1 MNKNKKVRFLERS
14 TPPHI
19 FTLILLA
26 SISALTMNIFLPS
39 LPTIAADLNSSTSIL
54 GLSVGIYLASSAL
67 LQLIIG
73 PFSDQFGRRPLIL
86 CSLIIFCLSTLAT
99 VFVTTATQFLILR
112 VLQAISAS
120 CMVLARA
127 IVRDTTDSIEKAGS
141 KIAYVTMGM
150 ALVPMVGP
158 AIGGLLDYQYGWTAS
173 FWVLCLLGAGI
184 LVISFFDVGE
194 TLSDTSQGFLEQ
206 IKTYPSLLRSKRF
219 WAYCLSS
226 AFVSGAFFSYLGGAP
241 FVGNEVFG
249 LEPRE
254 LGIWF
259 GAPAIGYVL
268 GNFLSGR
275 FSTKVGLDKMIF
287 FGVTIALIGVSI
299 SFIISYLGL
308 GSILS
313 FFGLM
318 TLVGLGNG
326 MSIPNATAAMMSVNP
341 KLAGTAAGLG
351 SAIMIGGGAG
361 LSAIANFILQ
371 PGSSELPLIFLMWLS
386 VFCGLCAVN
395 YVIYRNKKLDI
406 ENIATKQTLN
416 NQDVKK
422 I

>member
-1 MNKNKKVRFLERS
+1 MNMSRYKKIRFLDRTS
-14 TPPHI
+14 PPHI

-39 LPTIAADLNSSTSIL
+39 LPNIAASLGSSTSIL

-86 CSLIIFCLSTLAT
+86 WSLIIFCLSTLAT
-99 VFVTTATQFLILR
+99 VFVTNTAQFLILR
-112 VLQAISAS
+112 IFQAISAS

-127 IVRDTTDSIEKAGS
+127 IVRDTTESVEQAGS
-141 KIAYVTMGM
+141 QIAYVTMGM
-150 ALVPMVGP
+150 AFVPMIGP

-173 FWVLCLLGAGI
+173 FWILCLLGSMI
-184 LVISFFDVGE
+184 FLISYFDVGE
-194 TLSDTSQGFLEQ
+194 TLPENSQGFLEQ
-206 IKTYPSLLRSKRF
+206 IRTYPSLLRSKRF

-249 LEPRE
+249 LSPKD

-259 GAPAIGYVL
+259 GAPAVGYIL

-275 FSTKVGLDKMIF
+275 FSTKIGLDKMIF
-287 FGVTIALIGVSI
+287 FGVIIALTGVSI
-299 SFIISYLGL
+299 SFMISYLGF

-318 TLVGLGNG
+318 SLVGLGNG

-361 LSAIANFILQ
+361 LSAIANFILK
-371 PGSSELPLIFLMWLS
+371 PGSSELPLIILMWLS
-386 VFCGLCAVN
+386 VFSGLCTVN
-395 YVIYRNKKLDI
+395 YVIYRNKKI
-406 ENIATKQTLN
+406 NAENVFENKHT
-416 NQDVKK
+416 
-422 I
+422 

>member
-1 MNKNKKVRFLERS
+1 MQKYKDVRFLNRS

-19 FTLILLA
+19 LTLILLA

-39 LPTIAADLNSSTSIL
+39 LPNIASELNSSTSIL
-54 GLSVGIYLASSAL
+54 GLSVGIYLASSAV

-86 CSLIIFCLSTLAT
+86 WSLIIFCISTLAT
-99 VFVTTATQFLILR
+99 VFVTNTAQFLILR
-112 VLQAISAS
+112 IFQAISAS

-127 IVRDTTDSIEKAGS
+127 IVRDTTESIEKAGS

-158 AIGGLLDYQYGWTAS
+158 AIGGLLDYQYGWEAS
-173 FWVLCLLGAGI
+173 FWLLFI
-184 LVISFFDVGE
+184 LGLVILIISFFDVGE
-194 TLSDTSQGFLEQ
+194 TLSDHNQSFLEQ
-206 IKTYPSLLRSKRF
+206 ISTYPSLLRSKRF
-219 WAYCLSS
+219 WGYCLSS

-249 LEPRE
+249 LEPKD
-254 LGIWF
+254 LGFWF

-275 FSTKVGLDKMIF
+275 FSTKIGLDKMIF
-287 FGVTIALIGVSI
+287 LGVTTALFGVSI
-299 SFIISYLGL
+299 SLTISLFDH
-308 GSILS
+308 GSVLS

-326 MSIPNATAAMMSVNP
+326 MSIPNATAAMMSINP

-351 SAIMIGGGAG
+351 SAIMIGGGAA
-361 LSAIANFILQ
+361 LSAIANFILI
-371 PGSSELPLIFLMWLS
+371 PGSSEIPLIMLMWTS
-386 VFCGLCAVN
+386 VFCGLCSVA
-395 YVIYRNKKLDI
+395 YVSYRKK
-406 ENIATKQTLN
+406 TLE
-416 NQDVKK
+416 V
-422 I
+422 

>member
-1 MNKNKKVRFLERS
+1 
-14 TPPHI
+14 
-19 FTLILLA
+19 
-26 SISALTMNIFLPS
+26 MNIFLPS
-39 LPTIAADLNSSTSIL
+39 LPNIASELNSSTSIL
-54 GLSVGIYLASSAL
+54 GLSVGIYLASSAV

-86 CSLIIFCLSTLAT
+86 WSLIIFCISTLAT
-99 VFVTTATQFLILR
+99 VFVTNTAQFLILR
-112 VLQAISAS
+112 IFQAISAS

-127 IVRDTTDSIEKAGS
+127 IVRDTTESIEKAGS

-158 AIGGLLDYQYGWTAS
+158 AIGGLLDYQYGWEAS
-173 FWVLCLLGAGI
+173 FWLLFI
-184 LVISFFDVGE
+184 LGLVILIISFFDVGE
-194 TLSDTSQGFLEQ
+194 TLSDHNQSFLEQ
-206 IKTYPSLLRSKRF
+206 ISTYPSLLRSKRF
-219 WAYCLSS
+219 WGYCLSS

-249 LEPRE
+249 LEPKD
-254 LGIWF
+254 LGFWF

-275 FSTKVGLDKMIF
+275 FSTKIGLDKMIF
-287 FGVTIALIGVSI
+287 LGVTTALFGVSI
-299 SFIISYLGL
+299 SMTISLL
-308 GSILS
+308 DHGSVLS

-326 MSIPNATAAMMSVNP
+326 MSIPNATAAMMSINP

-361 LSAIANFILQ
+361 LSAIANFILI
-371 PGSSELPLIFLMWLS
+371 PGSSEIPLIMLMWTS
-386 VFCGLCAVN
+386 VFCGLCSVA
-395 YVIYRNKKLDI
+395 YVSYRKK
-406 ENIATKQTLN
+406 TLE
-416 NQDVKK
+416 V
-422 I
+422 

>member
-1 MNKNKKVRFLERS
+1 MQKYKDVRFLNRS

-19 FTLILLA
+19 LTLILLA

-39 LPTIAADLNSSTSIL
+39 LPNIASELNSSTSIL
-54 GLSVGIYLASSAL
+54 GLSVGIYLASSAV

-86 CSLIIFCLSTLAT
+86 WSLIIFCISTLAT
-99 VFVTTATQFLILR
+99 VFVTNTAQFLILR
-112 VLQAISAS
+112 VFQAISAS

-127 IVRDTTDSIEKAGS
+127 IVRDTTESIEKAGS

-158 AIGGLLDYQYGWTAS
+158 AIGGLLDYQYGWEAS
-173 FWVLCLLGAGI
+173 FWLLFLLG
-184 LVISFFDVGE
+184 LVILIIAFFDVGE
-194 TLSDTSQGFLEQ
+194 TLSDHNQSFLQQ
-206 IKTYPSLLRSKRF
+206 ISTYPSLLRSKRF
-219 WAYCLSS
+219 WGYCLSS

-249 LEPRE
+249 LEPKD
-254 LGIWF
+254 LGFWF

-275 FSTKVGLDKMIF
+275 FSTKIGLDKMIF
-287 FGVTIALIGVSI
+287 LGVTTALFGVSVSLTISL
-299 SFIISYLGL
+299 LDR
-308 GSILS
+308 GSVLS

-326 MSIPNATAAMMSVNP
+326 MSIPNATAAMMSINP

-361 LSAIANFILQ
+361 LSAIANFILI
-371 PGSSELPLIFLMWLS
+371 PGSSEIPLILLMWTS
-386 VFCGLCAVN
+386 VFCGLCSVA
-395 YVIYRNKKLDI
+395 YVSYRKK
-406 ENIATKQTLN
+406 TLEL
-416 NQDVKK
+416 
-422 I
+422 

>member
-1 MNKNKKVRFLERS
+1 MQKYKDVRFLNRS

-19 FTLILLA
+19 LTLILLA

-39 LPTIAADLNSSTSIL
+39 LPNIASELNSSTSIL
-54 GLSVGIYLASSAL
+54 GLSVGIYLASSAV

-86 CSLIIFCLSTLAT
+86 WSLIIFCISTLAM
-99 VFVTTATQFLILR
+99 VFVTNTAQFLILR
-112 VLQAISAS
+112 IFQAISAS

-127 IVRDTTDSIEKAGS
+127 IVRDTTESIEKAGS

-158 AIGGLLDYQYGWTAS
+158 AIGGLLDYQYGWEAS
-173 FWVLCLLGAGI
+173 FWLLFI
-184 LVISFFDVGE
+184 LGLVILIISFFDVGE
-194 TLSDTSQGFLEQ
+194 TLSDHNQSFLQQ
-206 IKTYPSLLRSKRF
+206 ISTYPSLLRSKRF
-219 WAYCLSS
+219 WGYCLSS

-249 LEPRE
+249 LEPKD
-254 LGIWF
+254 LGFWF

-275 FSTKVGLDKMIF
+275 FSTKIGLDKMIF
-287 FGVTIALIGVSI
+287 LGVTTALFGVSI
-299 SFIISYLGL
+299 SMTISLL
-308 GSILS
+308 DHGSVLS

-326 MSIPNATAAMMSVNP
+326 MSIPNATAAMMSINP

-361 LSAIANFILQ
+361 LSAIANFILIH
-371 PGSSELPLIFLMWLS
+371 GSSEIPLIMLMWTS
-386 VFCGLCAVN
+386 VFCGLCSVA
-395 YVIYRNKKLDI
+395 YVSYRKK
-406 ENIATKQTLN
+406 TLE
-416 NQDVKK
+416 V
-422 I
+422 

>member
-1 MNKNKKVRFLERS
+1 MKKHKDVRFLNRS

-39 LPTIAADLNSSTSIL
+39 LPNIASDLNSSTSIL
-54 GLSVGIYLASSAL
+54 GLSVGIYLASSAV

-86 CSLIIFCLSTLAT
+86 WSLIIFCLSTLAT
-99 VFVTTATQFLILR
+99 VFVTSTAQFLLLR
-112 VLQAISAS
+112 VFQAISAS

-127 IVRDTTDSIEKAGS
+127 IVRDTTESIEKAGS

-158 AIGGLLDYQYGWTAS
+158 AIGGLLDYQYGWEAS
-173 FWVLCLLGAGI
+173 FWVLCLLG
-184 LVISFFDVGE
+184 LVILMIAFFDVGE
-194 TLSDTSQGFLEQ
+194 TLSDHNQSFLEQ
-206 IKTYPSLLRSKRF
+206 ISTYPSLLRSKRF
-219 WAYCLSS
+219 WGYCLSS

-241 FVGNEVFG
+241 FIGNEVFG
-249 LEPRE
+249 LEPKD
-254 LGIWF
+254 LGFWF
-259 GAPAIGYVL
+259 GAPAIGYIL

-275 FSTKVGLDKMIF
+275 FSTKIGLDKMIF
-287 FGVTIALIGVSI
+287 LGITTALLGVSVSLTI
-299 SFIISYLGL
+299 SFLGQ
-308 GSILS
+308 GSMLS
-313 FFGLM
+313 FFGFM

-326 MSIPNATAAMMSVNP
+326 MSIPNATAAMMSINP

-361 LSAIANFILQ
+361 LSAIANFILI
-371 PGSSELPLIFLMWLS
+371 PGSSEIPLIMLMWVS
-386 VFCGLCAVN
+386 VFCGLCSVG
-395 YVIYRNKKLDI
+395 YISYRKKLL
-406 ENIATKQTLN
+406 EA
-416 NQDVKK
+416 
-422 I
+422 

>member
-1 MNKNKKVRFLERS
+1 MQKYKDVRFLNRS

-19 FTLILLA
+19 LTLILLA

-39 LPTIAADLNSSTSIL
+39 LPNIASELNSSTSIL
-54 GLSVGIYLASSAL
+54 GLSVGIYLASSAV

-86 CSLIIFCLSTLAT
+86 WSLIIFCISTLAT
-99 VFVTTATQFLILR
+99 VFVTNTAQFLILR
-112 VLQAISAS
+112 IFQAISAS

-127 IVRDTTDSIEKAGS
+127 IVRDTTESIEKAGS

-158 AIGGLLDYQYGWTAS
+158 AIGGLLDYQYGWESS
-173 FWVLCLLGAGI
+173 FWLLFILG
-184 LVISFFDVGE
+184 LVILIIAFFDVGE
-194 TLSDTSQGFLEQ
+194 TLSDHNQSFLQQ
-206 IKTYPSLLRSKRF
+206 ISTYPSLLRSKRF
-219 WAYCLSS
+219 WGYCLSS

-249 LEPRE
+249 LEPKD
-254 LGIWF
+254 LGFWF

-275 FSTKVGLDKMIF
+275 FSTKIGLDKMIF
-287 FGVTIALIGVSI
+287 LGVITALFGVSI
-299 SFIISYLGL
+299 SLKISLSDH
-308 GSILS
+308 GSVLS

-326 MSIPNATAAMMSVNP
+326 MSIPNATAAMMSINP

-361 LSAIANFILQ
+361 LSAIANFILI
-371 PGSSELPLIFLMWLS
+371 PGSSEIPLIMLMWTS
-386 VFCGLCAVN
+386 VFCGLCSVA
-395 YVIYRNKKLDI
+395 YVSYRKK
-406 ENIATKQTLN
+406 TLE
-416 NQDVKK
+416 V
-422 I
+422 

>member
-1 MNKNKKVRFLERS
+1 MQKYKDVRFLNRS

-19 FTLILLA
+19 LTLILLA

-39 LPTIAADLNSSTSIL
+39 LPNIASELNSSTSIL
-54 GLSVGIYLASSAL
+54 GLSVGIYLASSAV

-86 CSLIIFCLSTLAT
+86 WSLIIFCISTLAT
-99 VFVTTATQFLILR
+99 VFVTNTAQFLILR
-112 VLQAISAS
+112 IFQAISAS

-127 IVRDTTDSIEKAGS
+127 IVRDTTESIEKAGS

-158 AIGGLLDYQYGWTAS
+158 AIGGLLDYQYGWEAS
-173 FWVLCLLGAGI
+173 FWLLFI
-184 LVISFFDVGE
+184 LGLVILIISFFDVGE
-194 TLSDTSQGFLEQ
+194 TLSDHNQSFLQQ
-206 IKTYPSLLRSKRF
+206 ISTYPSLLRSKRF
-219 WAYCLSS
+219 WGYCLSS

-249 LEPRE
+249 LEPKD
-254 LGIWF
+254 LGFWF

-275 FSTKVGLDKMIF
+275 FSTKIGLDKMIF
-287 FGVTIALIGVSI
+287 LGVTIALFGVSI
-299 SFIISYLGL
+299 SLTISLL
-308 GSILS
+308 DHGSVLS

-326 MSIPNATAAMMSVNP
+326 MSIPNATAAMMSINP

-361 LSAIANFILQ
+361 LSAIANFILI
-371 PGSSELPLIFLMWLS
+371 PGSSEIPLIMLMWTS
-386 VFCGLCAVN
+386 VFCGLCSVA
-395 YVIYRNKKLDI
+395 YVSYRKK
-406 ENIATKQTLN
+406 TLE
-416 NQDVKK
+416 V
-422 I
+422 

>member
-1 MNKNKKVRFLERS
+1 MQKYKDVRFLNRS

-19 FTLILLA
+19 LTLILLA

-39 LPTIAADLNSSTSIL
+39 LPNIASELNSSTSIL
-54 GLSVGIYLASSAL
+54 GLSVGIYLASSAV

-86 CSLIIFCLSTLAT
+86 WSLIIFCISTLAT
-99 VFVTTATQFLILR
+99 VFVTNTAQFLILR
-112 VLQAISAS
+112 IFQAISAS

-127 IVRDTTDSIEKAGS
+127 IVRDTTESIEKAGS

-158 AIGGLLDYQYGWTAS
+158 AIGGLLDYQYGWEAS
-173 FWVLCLLGAGI
+173 FWLLFI
-184 LVISFFDVGE
+184 LGLVILIISFFDVGE
-194 TLSDTSQGFLEQ
+194 TLSDHNQSFLQQ
-206 IKTYPSLLRSKRF
+206 ISTYPSLLRSKRF
-219 WAYCLSS
+219 WGYCLSS

-249 LEPRE
+249 LEPKD
-254 LGIWF
+254 LGFWF

-275 FSTKVGLDKMIF
+275 FSTKIGLDKMIF
-287 FGVTIALIGVSI
+287 LGVTIALFGVSI
-299 SFIISYLGL
+299 SLTISLSDH
-308 GSILS
+308 GSVLS

-326 MSIPNATAAMMSVNP
+326 MSIPNATAAMMSINP

-361 LSAIANFILQ
+361 LSAIANFILI
-371 PGSSELPLIFLMWLS
+371 PGSSEIPLIMLMWTS
-386 VFCGLCAVN
+386 VFCGLCSVA
-395 YVIYRNKKLDI
+395 YVSYRKK
-406 ENIATKQTLN
+406 TLE
-416 NQDVKK
+416 V
-422 I
+422 

>member
-1 MNKNKKVRFLERS
+1 MQKYKDVRFLNRS

-19 FTLILLA
+19 LTLILLA

-39 LPTIAADLNSSTSIL
+39 LPNIASELNSSTSIL
-54 GLSVGIYLASSAL
+54 GLSVGIYLASSAV

-86 CSLIIFCLSTLAT
+86 WSLIIFCISTLAT
-99 VFVTTATQFLILR
+99 VFVTNTAQFLILR
-112 VLQAISAS
+112 IFQAISAS

-127 IVRDTTDSIEKAGS
+127 IVRDTTESIEKAGS

-158 AIGGLLDYQYGWTAS
+158 AIGGLLDYQYGWEAS
-173 FWVLCLLGAGI
+173 FWLLFI
-184 LVISFFDVGE
+184 LGLVILIISFFDVGE
-194 TLSDTSQGFLEQ
+194 TLSDHNQSFLEQ
-206 IKTYPSLLRSKRF
+206 ISTYPSLLRSKRF
-219 WAYCLSS
+219 WGYCLSS

-249 LEPRE
+249 LEPKD
-254 LGIWF
+254 LGFWF

-275 FSTKVGLDKMIF
+275 FSTKIGLDKMIF
-287 FGVTIALIGVSI
+287 LGVTTALFGVSI
-299 SFIISYLGL
+299 SLTISLL
-308 GSILS
+308 DHGSVLS

-326 MSIPNATAAMMSVNP
+326 MSIPNATAAMMSINP

-361 LSAIANFILQ
+361 LSAIANFILIH
-371 PGSSELPLIFLMWLS
+371 GSSEIPLIMLMWTS
-386 VFCGLCAVN
+386 VFCGLCSVA
-395 YVIYRNKKLDI
+395 YVSYRKK
-406 ENIATKQTLN
+406 TLE
-416 NQDVKK
+416 V
-422 I
+422 

>member
-1 MNKNKKVRFLERS
+1 MQKYKDVRFLNRS

-19 FTLILLA
+19 LTLILLA

-39 LPTIAADLNSSTSIL
+39 LPNIASELNSSTSIL
-54 GLSVGIYLASSAL
+54 GLSVGIYLASSAV

-86 CSLIIFCLSTLAT
+86 WSLIIFCISTLAT
-99 VFVTTATQFLILR
+99 VFVTNTAQFLILR
-112 VLQAISAS
+112 IFQAISAC

-127 IVRDTTDSIEKAGS
+127 IVRDTTESIEKAGS

-158 AIGGLLDYQYGWTAS
+158 AIGGLLDYQYGWEAS
-173 FWVLCLLGAGI
+173 FWLLFI
-184 LVISFFDVGE
+184 LGLVILIISFFDVGE
-194 TLSDTSQGFLEQ
+194 TLSDHNQSFLEQ
-206 IKTYPSLLRSKRF
+206 ISTYPSLLRSKRF
-219 WAYCLSS
+219 WGYCLSS

-249 LEPRE
+249 LEPKD
-254 LGIWF
+254 LGFWF

-275 FSTKVGLDKMIF
+275 FSTKIGLDKMIF
-287 FGVTIALIGVSI
+287 LGVTTALFGVSI
-299 SFIISYLGL
+299 SMTISLL
-308 GSILS
+308 DHGSVLS

-326 MSIPNATAAMMSVNP
+326 MSIPNATAAMMSINP

-361 LSAIANFILQ
+361 LSAIANFILIH
-371 PGSSELPLIFLMWLS
+371 GSSEIPLIMLMWTS
-386 VFCGLCAVN
+386 VFCGLCSVA
-395 YVIYRNKKLDI
+395 YVSYRKK
-406 ENIATKQTLN
+406 TLE
-416 NQDVKK
+416 V
-422 I
+422 

>member
-1 MNKNKKVRFLERS
+1 MQKYKDVRFLNRS

-19 FTLILLA
+19 LTLILLA

-39 LPTIAADLNSSTSIL
+39 LPNIASELNSSTSIL
-54 GLSVGIYLASSAL
+54 GLSVGIYLASSAV

-86 CSLIIFCLSTLAT
+86 WSLIIFCISTLAT
-99 VFVTTATQFLILR
+99 VFITNTAQFLILR
-112 VLQAISAS
+112 IFQAISAS

-127 IVRDTTDSIEKAGS
+127 IVRDTTESIEKAGS

-158 AIGGLLDYQYGWTAS
+158 AIGGLLDYQYGWEAS
-173 FWVLCLLGAGI
+173 FWLLFI
-184 LVISFFDVGE
+184 LGLVILIISFFDVGE
-194 TLSDTSQGFLEQ
+194 TLSDHNQSFLEQ
-206 IKTYPSLLRSKRF
+206 ISTYPSLLRSKRF
-219 WAYCLSS
+219 WGYCLSS

-249 LEPRE
+249 LEPKD
-254 LGIWF
+254 LGFWF

-275 FSTKVGLDKMIF
+275 FSTKIGLDKMIF
-287 FGVTIALIGVSI
+287 LGVTTALFGVSI
-299 SFIISYLGL
+299 SMTISLL
-308 GSILS
+308 DHGSVLS

-326 MSIPNATAAMMSVNP
+326 MSIPNATAAMMSINP

-361 LSAIANFILQ
+361 LSAIANFILIH
-371 PGSSELPLIFLMWLS
+371 GSSEIPLIMLMWTS
-386 VFCGLCAVN
+386 VFCGLCSVA
-395 YVIYRNKKLDI
+395 YVSYRKK
-406 ENIATKQTLN
+406 TLE
-416 NQDVKK
+416 V
-422 I
+422 

>member
-1 MNKNKKVRFLERS
+1 MQKYKDVRFLNRS

-19 FTLILLA
+19 LTLILLA

-39 LPTIAADLNSSTSIL
+39 LPNIASELNSSTSIL
-54 GLSVGIYLASSAL
+54 GLSVGIYLASSAV

-86 CSLIIFCLSTLAT
+86 WSLIIFCISTLAT
-99 VFVTTATQFLILR
+99 VFVTNTAQFLILR
-112 VLQAISAS
+112 IFQAISAS

-127 IVRDTTDSIEKAGS
+127 IVRDTTESIEKAGS

-158 AIGGLLDYQYGWTAS
+158 AIGGLLDYQYGWEAS
-173 FWVLCLLGAGI
+173 FWLLFI
-184 LVISFFDVGE
+184 LGLVILIISFFDVGE
-194 TLSDTSQGFLEQ
+194 TLSDHNQSFLQQ
-206 IKTYPSLLRSKRF
+206 ISTYPSLLRSKRF
-219 WAYCLSS
+219 WGYCLSS

-249 LEPRE
+249 LEPKD
-254 LGIWF
+254 LGFWF

-268 GNFLSGR
+268 GNFLSGS
-275 FSTKVGLDKMIF
+275 FSTKIGLDKMIF
-287 FGVTIALIGVSI
+287 LGVTTALFGVSVSLTISL
-299 SFIISYLGL
+299 LDH
-308 GSILS
+308 GSVLS

-326 MSIPNATAAMMSVNP
+326 MSIPNATAAMMSINP

-361 LSAIANFILQ
+361 LSAIANFILI
-371 PGSSELPLIFLMWLS
+371 PGSSEIPLIMLMWTS
-386 VFCGLCAVN
+386 VFCGLCSVA
-395 YVIYRNKKLDI
+395 YVSYRKK
-406 ENIATKQTLN
+406 TLE
-416 NQDVKK
+416 V
-422 I
+422 

>member
-1 MNKNKKVRFLERS
+1 MQKYKDVRFLNRS

-19 FTLILLA
+19 LTLILLA

-39 LPTIAADLNSSTSIL
+39 LPNIASELNSSTSIL
-54 GLSVGIYLASSAL
+54 GLSVGIYLASSAV

-86 CSLIIFCLSTLAT
+86 WSLIIFCISTLAT
-99 VFVTTATQFLILR
+99 VFVTNTAQFLILR
-112 VLQAISAS
+112 IFQAISAS

-127 IVRDTTDSIEKAGS
+127 IVRDTTESIEKAGS

-158 AIGGLLDYQYGWTAS
+158 AIGGLLDYQYGWEAS
-173 FWVLCLLGAGI
+173 FWLLFLLG
-184 LVISFFDVGE
+184 LVILIIAFFDVGE
-194 TLSDTSQGFLEQ
+194 TLSDHNQSFLQQ
-206 IKTYPSLLRSKRF
+206 ISTYPSLLRSKRF
-219 WAYCLSS
+219 WGYCLSS

-249 LEPRE
+249 LEPKD
-254 LGIWF
+254 LGFWF
-259 GAPAIGYVL
+259 GAPAVGYVL
-268 GNFLSGR
+268 GNFLSGS
-275 FSTKVGLDKMIF
+275 FSTKIGLDKMIF
-287 FGVTIALIGVSI
+287 LGVTTALFGVSI
-299 SFIISYLGL
+299 SLTISLL
-308 GSILS
+308 DHGSVLS

-326 MSIPNATAAMMSVNP
+326 MSIPNATAAMMSINP

-361 LSAIANFILQ
+361 LSAIANFILI
-371 PGSSELPLIFLMWLS
+371 PGSSEIPLIMLMWTS
-386 VFCGLCAVN
+386 VFCGLCSVA
-395 YVIYRNKKLDI
+395 YVSYRKK
-406 ENIATKQTLN
+406 TLE
-416 NQDVKK
+416 V
-422 I
+422 

>member
-1 MNKNKKVRFLERS
+1 MQKYKDVRFLNRS

-19 FTLILLA
+19 LTLILLA

-39 LPTIAADLNSSTSIL
+39 LPNIASELNSSTSIL
-54 GLSVGIYLASSAL
+54 GLSVGIYLASSAV

-86 CSLIIFCLSTLAT
+86 WSLIIFCISTLAT
-99 VFVTTATQFLILR
+99 VFITNTAQFLILR
-112 VLQAISAS
+112 VFQAISAS

-127 IVRDTTDSIEKAGS
+127 IVRDTTESIEKAGS

-158 AIGGLLDYQYGWTAS
+158 AIGGLLDYQYGWEAS
-173 FWVLCLLGAGI
+173 FWLLFLLG
-184 LVISFFDVGE
+184 LVILIIAFFDVGE
-194 TLSDTSQGFLEQ
+194 TLSNHNQSFLQQ
-206 IKTYPSLLRSKRF
+206 ISTYPSLLRSKRF
-219 WAYCLSS
+219 WGYCLSS

-249 LEPRE
+249 LEPKD
-254 LGIWF
+254 LGFWF

-275 FSTKVGLDKMIF
+275 FSTKIGLDKMIF
-287 FGVTIALIGVSI
+287 LGVTTALFGVSVSLTISL
-299 SFIISYLGL
+299 LDH
-308 GSILS
+308 GSVLS

-326 MSIPNATAAMMSVNP
+326 MSIPNATAAMMSINP

-361 LSAIANFILQ
+361 LSAIANFILI
-371 PGSSELPLIFLMWLS
+371 PGSSEIPLIMLMWTS
-386 VFCGLCAVN
+386 VFCGLCSVA
-395 YVIYRNKKLDI
+395 YVSYRKK
-406 ENIATKQTLN
+406 TLE
-416 NQDVKK
+416 V
-422 I
+422 

>member
-1 MNKNKKVRFLERS
+1 MSRYKKIRFLDRTS
-14 TPPHI
+14 PPHI

-39 LPTIAADLNSSTSIL
+39 LPNIAASLGSSTSIL

-86 CSLIIFCLSTLAT
+86 WSLIIFCLSTLAT
-99 VFVTTATQFLILR
+99 VFVTNTAQFLILR
-112 VLQAISAS
+112 IFQAISAS

-127 IVRDTTDSIEKAGS
+127 IVRDTTESVEQAGS
-141 KIAYVTMGM
+141 QIAYVTMGM
-150 ALVPMVGP
+150 AFVPMIGP

-173 FWVLCLLGAGI
+173 FWILCLLGSMI
-184 LVISFFDVGE
+184 FLISYFDVGE
-194 TLSDTSQGFLEQ
+194 TLPENSQGFLEQ
-206 IKTYPSLLRSKRF
+206 IRTYPSLLRSKRF

-249 LEPRE
+249 LSPKD

-259 GAPAIGYVL
+259 GAPAVGYIL

-275 FSTKVGLDKMIF
+275 FSTKIGLDKMIF
-287 FGVTIALIGVSI
+287 FGVIIALTGVSI
-299 SFIISYLGL
+299 SFMISYLGF

-318 TLVGLGNG
+318 SLVGLGNG

-361 LSAIANFILQ
+361 LSAIANFILK
-371 PGSSELPLIFLMWLS
+371 PGSSELPLIILMWLS
-386 VFCGLCAVN
+386 VFSGLCAVN
-395 YVIYRNKKLDI
+395 YVIYRNKKI
-406 ENIATKQTLN
+406 KAENVFENKHT
-416 NQDVKK
+416 
-422 I
+422 

>member
-1 MNKNKKVRFLERS
+1 MQKYKDARFLNRS

-19 FTLILLA
+19 LTLILLA

-39 LPTIAADLNSSTSIL
+39 LPNIASELNSSTSIL
-54 GLSVGIYLASSAL
+54 GLSVGIYLASSAV

-86 CSLIIFCLSTLAT
+86 WSLIIFCISTLAT
-99 VFVTTATQFLILR
+99 VFVTNTAQFLILR
-112 VLQAISAS
+112 IFQAISAS

-127 IVRDTTDSIEKAGS
+127 IVRDTTESIEKAGS

-158 AIGGLLDYQYGWTAS
+158 AIGGLLDYQYGWEAS
-173 FWVLCLLGAGI
+173 FWLLFI
-184 LVISFFDVGE
+184 LGLVILIISFFDVGE
-194 TLSDTSQGFLEQ
+194 TLSDHNQSFLEQ
-206 IKTYPSLLRSKRF
+206 ISTYPSLLRSKRF
-219 WAYCLSS
+219 WGYCLSS

-249 LEPRE
+249 LEPKD
-254 LGIWF
+254 LGFWF

-275 FSTKVGLDKMIF
+275 FSTKIGLDKMIF
-287 FGVTIALIGVSI
+287 LGVTTALFGVSVSLTISL
-299 SFIISYLGL
+299 LDH
-308 GSILS
+308 GSVLS

-326 MSIPNATAAMMSVNP
+326 MSIPNATAAMMSINP

-361 LSAIANFILQ
+361 LSAIANFILI
-371 PGSSELPLIFLMWLS
+371 PGSSEIPLIMLMWTS
-386 VFCGLCAVN
+386 VFCGLCSVA
-395 YVIYRNKKLDI
+395 YVSYRKK
-406 ENIATKQTLN
+406 TLE
-416 NQDVKK
+416 V
-422 I
+422 

>member
-1 MNKNKKVRFLERS
+1 MQKYKDVRFLNRS

-19 FTLILLA
+19 LTLILLA

-39 LPTIAADLNSSTSIL
+39 LPNIASELNSSTSIL
-54 GLSVGIYLASSAL
+54 GLSVGIYLASSAV

-73 PFSDQFGRRPLIL
+73 PFSDQFGRRLLIL
-86 CSLIIFCLSTLAT
+86 WSLIIFCISTLAT
-99 VFVTTATQFLILR
+99 VFITNTAQFLILR
-112 VLQAISAS
+112 IFQAISAS

-127 IVRDTTDSIEKAGS
+127 IVRDTTESIEKAGS

-158 AIGGLLDYQYGWTAS
+158 AIGGLLDYQYGWEAS
-173 FWVLCLLGAGI
+173 FWLLFI
-184 LVISFFDVGE
+184 LGLVILIISFFDVGE
-194 TLSDTSQGFLEQ
+194 TLSDHNQSFLEQ
-206 IKTYPSLLRSKRF
+206 ISTYPSLLRSKRF
-219 WAYCLSS
+219 WGYCLSS

-249 LEPRE
+249 LEPKD
-254 LGIWF
+254 LGFWF

-275 FSTKVGLDKMIF
+275 FSTKIGLDKMIF
-287 FGVTIALIGVSI
+287 LGVTTALFGVSI
-299 SFIISYLGL
+299 SLTISLL
-308 GSILS
+308 DHGSVLS

-326 MSIPNATAAMMSVNP
+326 MSIPNATAAMMSINP

-351 SAIMIGGGAG
+351 SAIMIGGGAA
-361 LSAIANFILQ
+361 LSAIANFILI
-371 PGSSELPLIFLMWLS
+371 PGSSEIPLIMLMWTS
-386 VFCGLCAVN
+386 VFCGLCSVA
-395 YVIYRNKKLDI
+395 YVSYRKK
-406 ENIATKQTLN
+406 TLE
-416 NQDVKK
+416 V
-422 I
+422 

>member
-1 MNKNKKVRFLERS
+1 MQKYKDVRFLNRS

-19 FTLILLA
+19 LTLILLA

-39 LPTIAADLNSSTSIL
+39 LPNIASELNSSTSIL
-54 GLSVGIYLASSAL
+54 GLSVGIYLASSAV

-86 CSLIIFCLSTLAT
+86 WSLIIFCISTLAT
-99 VFVTTATQFLILR
+99 VFVTNTAQFLILR
-112 VLQAISAS
+112 IFQAISAS

-127 IVRDTTDSIEKAGS
+127 IVRDTTESIEKAGS

-158 AIGGLLDYQYGWTAS
+158 AIGGLLDYQYGWEAS
-173 FWVLCLLGAGI
+173 FWLLFI
-184 LVISFFDVGE
+184 LGLVILIISFFDVGE
-194 TLSDTSQGFLEQ
+194 TLSDHNQSFLQQ
-206 IKTYPSLLRSKRF
+206 ISTYPSLLRSKRF
-219 WAYCLSS
+219 WGYCLSS

-249 LEPRE
+249 LEPKD
-254 LGIWF
+254 LGFWF

-275 FSTKVGLDKMIF
+275 FSTKIGLDKMIF
-287 FGVTIALIGVSI
+287 LGVTTALFGVSI
-299 SFIISYLGL
+299 SMTISLL
-308 GSILS
+308 DHGSVLS

-326 MSIPNATAAMMSVNP
+326 MSIPNATAAIMSINP

-361 LSAIANFILQ
+361 LSAIANFILIH
-371 PGSSELPLIFLMWLS
+371 GSSEIPLIMLMWTS
-386 VFCGLCAVN
+386 VFCGLCSVA
-395 YVIYRNKKLDI
+395 YVSYRKK
-406 ENIATKQTLN
+406 TLE
-416 NQDVKK
+416 V
-422 I
+422 

>member
-1 MNKNKKVRFLERS
+1 MKKHKDVRFLNRS

-39 LPTIAADLNSSTSIL
+39 LPNIASDLNSSTSIL
-54 GLSVGIYLASSAL
+54 GLSVGIYLASSAV

-86 CSLIIFCLSTLAT
+86 WSLIIFCLSTLAT
-99 VFVTTATQFLILR
+99 VFVTSTAQFLLLR
-112 VLQAISAS
+112 VFQAISAS

-127 IVRDTTDSIEKAGS
+127 IVRDTTESIEKAGS

-158 AIGGLLDYQYGWTAS
+158 AIGGLLDYQYGWEAS
-173 FWVLCLLGAGI
+173 FWVLCLLG
-184 LVISFFDVGE
+184 LVILIIAFFDVGE
-194 TLSDTSQGFLEQ
+194 TLSDHNQSFLEQ
-206 IKTYPSLLRSKRF
+206 ISTYPSLLRSKRF
-219 WAYCLSS
+219 WGYCLSS

-249 LEPRE
+249 LEPKD
-254 LGIWF
+254 LGFWF
-259 GAPAIGYVL
+259 GAPAIGYIL

-275 FSTKVGLDKMIF
+275 FSTKIGLDKMIF
-287 FGVTIALIGVSI
+287 LGVATALLGVSVSLTI
-299 SFIISYLGL
+299 SFLGQ
-308 GSILS
+308 GSMLS
-313 FFGLM
+313 FFGFM

-326 MSIPNATAAMMSVNP
+326 MSIPNATAAMMSINP

-361 LSAIANFILQ
+361 LSAIANFILI
-371 PGSSELPLIFLMWLS
+371 PGSSEIPLIMLMWVS
-386 VFCGLCAVN
+386 VFCGLCSVG
-395 YVIYRNKKLDI
+395 YVSYRKKLL
-406 ENIATKQTLN
+406 E
-416 NQDVKK
+416 V
-422 I
+422 

>member
-1 MNKNKKVRFLERS
+1 MQKYKDVRFLNRS

-19 FTLILLA
+19 LTLILLA

-39 LPTIAADLNSSTSIL
+39 LPNIASELNSSTSIL
-54 GLSVGIYLASSAL
+54 GLSVGIYLASSAV

-86 CSLIIFCLSTLAT
+86 WSLIIFCISTLAT
-99 VFVTTATQFLILR
+99 VFVTNTAQFLILR
-112 VLQAISAS
+112 IFQAISAS

-127 IVRDTTDSIEKAGS
+127 IVRDTTESIEKAGS

-158 AIGGLLDYQYGWTAS
+158 AIGGLLDYQYGWEAS
-173 FWVLCLLGAGI
+173 FWLLFI
-184 LVISFFDVGE
+184 LGLVILIISFFDVGE
-194 TLSDTSQGFLEQ
+194 TLSDHNQSFLQQ
-206 IKTYPSLLRSKRF
+206 ISTYPSLLRSKRF
-219 WAYCLSS
+219 WGYCLSS

-249 LEPRE
+249 LEPKD
-254 LGIWF
+254 LGFWF

-275 FSTKVGLDKMIF
+275 FSTKIGLDKMIF
-287 FGVTIALIGVSI
+287 LGVTTALFGVSI
-299 SFIISYLGL
+299 SLTISLL
-308 GSILS
+308 DHGSVLS

-326 MSIPNATAAMMSVNP
+326 MSIPNATAAMMSINP

-361 LSAIANFILQ
+361 LSAIANFILI
-371 PGSSELPLIFLMWLS
+371 PGSSEIPLIMLMWTS
-386 VFCGLCAVN
+386 VFCGLCSVAFVS
-395 YVIYRNKKLDI
+395 YR
-406 ENIATKQTLN
+406 KQTLE
-416 NQDVKK
+416 V
-422 I
+422 

>member
-1 MNKNKKVRFLERS
+1 MSRYKKIRFLDRTS
-14 TPPHI
+14 PPHI

-39 LPTIAADLNSSTSIL
+39 LPNIAASLGSSTSIL

-86 CSLIIFCLSTLAT
+86 WSLIIFCLSTLAT
-99 VFVTTATQFLILR
+99 VFVTNTAQFLILR
-112 VLQAISAS
+112 IFQAISAS

-127 IVRDTTDSIEKAGS
+127 IVRDTTESVEQAGS
-141 KIAYVTMGM
+141 QIAYVTMGM
-150 ALVPMVGP
+150 AFVPMIGP
-158 AIGGLLDYQYGWTAS
+158 AIGGLLDYQYGWTGS
-173 FWVLCLLGAGI
+173 FWILCLLGSMI
-184 LVISFFDVGE
+184 FLISYFDVGE
-194 TLSDTSQGFLEQ
+194 TLPENSQGFLEQ
-206 IKTYPSLLRSKRF
+206 IRTYPSLLRSKRF

-249 LEPRE
+249 LSPKD

-259 GAPAIGYVL
+259 GAPAVGYIL

-275 FSTKVGLDKMIF
+275 FSTKIGLDKMIF
-287 FGVTIALIGVSI
+287 FGVIIALTGVSI
-299 SFIISYLGL
+299 SFMISYLGF

-318 TLVGLGNG
+318 SLVGLGNG

-361 LSAIANFILQ
+361 LSAIANFILK
-371 PGSSELPLIFLMWLS
+371 PGSSELPLIILMWLS
-386 VFCGLCAVN
+386 VFSGLCAVN
-395 YVIYRNKKLDI
+395 YVIYRNKKI
-406 ENIATKQTLN
+406 KAENVFENKHT
-416 NQDVKK
+416 
-422 I
+422 

>member
-1 MNKNKKVRFLERS
+1 MKKHKDVRFLNRS

-39 LPTIAADLNSSTSIL
+39 LPNIASDLNSSTSIL
-54 GLSVGIYLASSAL
+54 GLSVGIYLASSAV

-86 CSLIIFCLSTLAT
+86 WSLIIFCLSTLAT
-99 VFVTTATQFLILR
+99 VFVTSTAQFLLLR
-112 VLQAISAS
+112 VFQAISAS

-127 IVRDTTDSIEKAGS
+127 IVRDTTESIEKAGS

-158 AIGGLLDYQYGWTAS
+158 AIGGLLDYQYGWEAS
-173 FWVLCLLGAGI
+173 FWVLCLLG
-184 LVISFFDVGE
+184 LVILMIAFFDVGE
-194 TLSDTSQGFLEQ
+194 TLSDHNQSFLEQ
-206 IKTYPSLLRSKRF
+206 ISTYPSPLRSKRF
-219 WAYCLSS
+219 WGYCLSS

-249 LEPRE
+249 LEPKD
-254 LGIWF
+254 LGFWF
-259 GAPAIGYVL
+259 GAPAIGYIL

-275 FSTKVGLDKMIF
+275 FSTKIGLDKMIF
-287 FGVTIALIGVSI
+287 LGVTTALLGVSVSLTI
-299 SFIISYLGL
+299 SFLGQ
-308 GSILS
+308 GSMLS
-313 FFGLM
+313 FFGFM

-326 MSIPNATAAMMSVNP
+326 MSIPNATAAMMSINP

-361 LSAIANFILQ
+361 LSAIANFILK
-371 PGSSELPLIFLMWLS
+371 PGSSEIPLIMLMWVS
-386 VFCGLCAVN
+386 VFCGLCSVAYVN
-395 YVIYRNKKLDI
+395 YRKKVL
-406 ENIATKQTLN
+406 E
-416 NQDVKK
+416 V
-422 I
+422 

>member
-1 MNKNKKVRFLERS
+1 MQKYKDVRFLNRS

-19 FTLILLA
+19 LTLILLA

-39 LPTIAADLNSSTSIL
+39 LPNIASELNSSTSIL
-54 GLSVGIYLASSAL
+54 GLSVGIYLASSAV

-86 CSLIIFCLSTLAT
+86 WSLIIFCISTLAT
-99 VFVTTATQFLILR
+99 VFVTNTAQFLILR
-112 VLQAISAS
+112 IFQAISAS

-127 IVRDTTDSIEKAGS
+127 IVRDTTESIEKAGS

-158 AIGGLLDYQYGWTAS
+158 AIGGLLDYQYGWEAS
-173 FWVLCLLGAGI
+173 FWLLFI
-184 LVISFFDVGE
+184 LGLVILIISFFDVGE
-194 TLSDTSQGFLEQ
+194 TLSNHNQSFLQQ
-206 IKTYPSLLRSKRF
+206 ISTYPSLLRSKRF
-219 WAYCLSS
+219 WGYCLSS

-249 LEPRE
+249 LEPKD
-254 LGIWF
+254 LGFWF

-275 FSTKVGLDKMIF
+275 FSTKIGLDKMIF
-287 FGVTIALIGVSI
+287 LGVTTALFGVSI
-299 SFIISYLGL
+299 SMTISLL
-308 GSILS
+308 DHGSVLS

-326 MSIPNATAAMMSVNP
+326 MSIPNATAAMMSINP

-361 LSAIANFILQ
+361 LSAIANFILI
-371 PGSSELPLIFLMWLS
+371 PGSSEIPLIMLMWTS
-386 VFCGLCAVN
+386 VFCGLCSVA
-395 YVIYRNKKLDI
+395 YVSYRKK
-406 ENIATKQTLN
+406 TLE
-416 NQDVKK
+416 V
-422 I
+422 

>member
-1 MNKNKKVRFLERS
+1 MQKYKDVRFLNRS

-19 FTLILLA
+19 LTLILLA

-39 LPTIAADLNSSTSIL
+39 LPNIASELNSSTSIL
-54 GLSVGIYLASSAL
+54 GLSVGIYLASSAV

-86 CSLIIFCLSTLAT
+86 WSLIIFCISTLAT
-99 VFVTTATQFLILR
+99 VFVTNTAQFLILR
-112 VLQAISAS
+112 IFQAISAS

-127 IVRDTTDSIEKAGS
+127 IVRDTTESIEKAGS

-158 AIGGLLDYQYGWTAS
+158 AIGGLLDYQYGWEAS
-173 FWVLCLLGAGI
+173 FWLLFI
-184 LVISFFDVGE
+184 LGLVILIISFFDVGE
-194 TLSDTSQGFLEQ
+194 TLSDHNQSFLEQ
-206 IKTYPSLLRSKRF
+206 ISTYPSLLRSKRF
-219 WAYCLSS
+219 WGYCLSS

-249 LEPRE
+249 LEPKD
-254 LGIWF
+254 LGFWF

-275 FSTKVGLDKMIF
+275 FSTKIGLDKMIF
-287 FGVTIALIGVSI
+287 LGVTTALFGVSI
-299 SFIISYLGL
+299 SMTISLL
-308 GSILS
+308 DHGSVLS

-326 MSIPNATAAMMSVNP
+326 MSIPNATAAMMSINP

-361 LSAIANFILQ
+361 LSAIANFILI
-371 PGSSELPLIFLMWLS
+371 PGSSEIPLILLMWTS
-386 VFCGLCAVN
+386 VFCGLCSVA
-395 YVIYRNKKLDI
+395 YVSYR
-406 ENIATKQTLN
+406 
-416 NQDVKK
+416 KK
-422 I
+422 ILEL

>member
-1 MNKNKKVRFLERS
+1 MQKYKDVRFLNRS

-19 FTLILLA
+19 LTLILLA

-39 LPTIAADLNSSTSIL
+39 LPNIASELNSSTSIL
-54 GLSVGIYLASSAL
+54 GLSVGIYLASSAV

-86 CSLIIFCLSTLAT
+86 WSLIIFCISTLAT
-99 VFVTTATQFLILR
+99 VFITNTAQFLILR
-112 VLQAISAS
+112 IFQAISAS

-127 IVRDTTDSIEKAGS
+127 IVRDTTESIEKAGS

-158 AIGGLLDYQYGWTAS
+158 AIGGLLDYQYGWEAS
-173 FWVLCLLGAGI
+173 FWLLFI
-184 LVISFFDVGE
+184 LGLVILIISFFDVGE
-194 TLSDTSQGFLEQ
+194 TLSDHNQSFLQQ
-206 IKTYPSLLRSKRF
+206 ISTYPSLLRSKRF
-219 WAYCLSS
+219 WGYCLSS

-249 LEPRE
+249 LEPKD
-254 LGIWF
+254 LGFWF

-268 GNFLSGR
+268 GNFLSGS
-275 FSTKVGLDKMIF
+275 FSTKIGLDKMIF
-287 FGVTIALIGVSI
+287 LGVTTALFGVSI
-299 SFIISYLGL
+299 SMTISLL
-308 GSILS
+308 DHGSVLS

-326 MSIPNATAAMMSVNP
+326 MSIPNATAAMMSINP

-361 LSAIANFILQ
+361 LSAIANFILI
-371 PGSSELPLIFLMWLS
+371 PGSSEIPLIMLMWTS
-386 VFCGLCAVN
+386 VFCGLCSVA
-395 YVIYRNKKLDI
+395 YVSYRKK
-406 ENIATKQTLN
+406 TLE
-416 NQDVKK
+416 V
-422 I
+422 

>member
-1 MNKNKKVRFLERS
+1 MQKYKDVRFLNRS

-19 FTLILLA
+19 LTLILLA

-39 LPTIAADLNSSTSIL
+39 LPNIASELNSSTSIL
-54 GLSVGIYLASSAL
+54 GLSVGIYLASSAV

-86 CSLIIFCLSTLAT
+86 WSLIIFCISTLAT
-99 VFVTTATQFLILR
+99 VFITNTAQFLILR
-112 VLQAISAS
+112 IFQAISAS

-127 IVRDTTDSIEKAGS
+127 IVRDTTESIEKAGS

-158 AIGGLLDYQYGWTAS
+158 AIGGLLDYQYGWEAS
-173 FWVLCLLGAGI
+173 FWLLFI
-184 LVISFFDVGE
+184 LGLVILIISFFDVGE
-194 TLSDTSQGFLEQ
+194 TLSDHNQSFLEQ
-206 IKTYPSLLRSKRF
+206 ISTYPSLLRSKRF
-219 WAYCLSS
+219 WGYCLSS

-249 LEPRE
+249 LEPKD
-254 LGIWF
+254 LGFWF
-259 GAPAIGYVL
+259 GAPAIGYIL

-275 FSTKVGLDKMIF
+275 FSTKIGLDKMIF
-287 FGVTIALIGVSI
+287 LGVTTALFGVSI
-299 SFIISYLGL
+299 SMTISLL
-308 GSILS
+308 DHGSVLS

-326 MSIPNATAAMMSVNP
+326 MSIPNATAAMMSINP

-361 LSAIANFILQ
+361 LSAIANFILIH
-371 PGSSELPLIFLMWLS
+371 GSSEIPLIMLMWTS
-386 VFCGLCAVN
+386 VFCGLCSVA
-395 YVIYRNKKLDI
+395 YVSYRKK
-406 ENIATKQTLN
+406 TLE
-416 NQDVKK
+416 V
-422 I
+422 

>member
-1 MNKNKKVRFLERS
+1 MSRYKKIRFLDRTS
-14 TPPHI
+14 PPHI

-39 LPTIAADLNSSTSIL
+39 LPNIAASLGSSTSIL

-86 CSLIIFCLSTLAT
+86 WSLIIFCLSTLAT
-99 VFVTTATQFLILR
+99 VFVTNTAQFLILR
-112 VLQAISAS
+112 IFQAISAS

-127 IVRDTTDSIEKAGS
+127 IVRDTTESVEQAGS
-141 KIAYVTMGM
+141 QIAYVTMGM
-150 ALVPMVGP
+150 AFVPMIGP

-173 FWVLCLLGAGI
+173 FWILCLLGSMI
-184 LVISFFDVGE
+184 FLISYFDVGE
-194 TLSDTSQGFLEQ
+194 TLPENSQGFLEQ
-206 IKTYPSLLRSKRF
+206 IRTYPSLLRSKRF

-249 LEPRE
+249 LSPKD

-259 GAPAIGYVL
+259 GAPAVGYIL

-275 FSTKVGLDKMIF
+275 FSTIIGLDKMIF
-287 FGVTIALIGVSI
+287 FGVIIALTGVSI
-299 SFIISYLGL
+299 SFMISYLGF

-318 TLVGLGNG
+318 SLVGLGNG

-361 LSAIANFILQ
+361 LSAIANFILK
-371 PGSSELPLIFLMWLS
+371 PGGSELPLIILMWLS
-386 VFCGLCAVN
+386 VFSGLCAVN
-395 YVIYRNKKLDI
+395 YVIYRNKKI
-406 ENIATKQTLN
+406 KAENVFENKHT
-416 NQDVKK
+416 
-422 I
+422 

>member
-1 MNKNKKVRFLERS
+1 MKKHKDVRFLNRS

-39 LPTIAADLNSSTSIL
+39 LPNIASDLNSSTSIL
-54 GLSVGIYLASSAL
+54 GLSVGIYLASSAV

-86 CSLIIFCLSTLAT
+86 WSLIIFCLSTLAT
-99 VFVTTATQFLILR
+99 VFVTSTAQFLLLR
-112 VLQAISAS
+112 VFQAISAS

-127 IVRDTTDSIEKAGS
+127 IVRDTTESIEKAGS

-158 AIGGLLDYQYGWTAS
+158 AIGGLLDYQYGWEAS
-173 FWVLCLLGAGI
+173 FWVLCLLG
-184 LVISFFDVGE
+184 LVILIIAFFDVGE
-194 TLSDTSQGFLEQ
+194 TLSDHNQSFLEQ
-206 IKTYPSLLRSKRF
+206 ISTYPSLLRSKRF
-219 WAYCLSS
+219 WGYCLSS

-249 LEPRE
+249 LEPKG
-254 LGIWF
+254 LGFWF
-259 GAPAIGYVL
+259 GAPAIGYIL
-268 GNFLSGR
+268 GNFLSGK
-275 FSTKVGLDKMIF
+275 FSTKIGLDKMIF
-287 FGVTIALIGVSI
+287 LGVTTALFGVSVSLTI
-299 SFIISYLGL
+299 SFLGQ

-313 FFGLM
+313 FFGFM

-326 MSIPNATAAMMSVNP
+326 MSIPNATAAMMSINP

-361 LSAIANFILQ
+361 LSAIANFILK
-371 PGSSELPLIFLMWLS
+371 PGSSEIPLIMLMWVS
-386 VFCGLCAVN
+386 VFCGLCSVG
-395 YVIYRNKKLDI
+395 YVSYRKKLL
-406 ENIATKQTLN
+406 E
-416 NQDVKK
+416 V
-422 I
+422 

>member
-1 MNKNKKVRFLERS
+1 MQKYKDVRFLNRS

-19 FTLILLA
+19 LTLILLA

-39 LPTIAADLNSSTSIL
+39 LPNIASELNSSTSIL
-54 GLSVGIYLASSAL
+54 GLSVGIYLASSAV

-86 CSLIIFCLSTLAT
+86 WSLIIFCISTLAT
-99 VFVTTATQFLILR
+99 VFVTNTAQFLILR
-112 VLQAISAS
+112 IFQAISAS

-127 IVRDTTDSIEKAGS
+127 IVRDTTESIEKAGS

-158 AIGGLLDYQYGWTAS
+158 AIGGLLDYQYGWEAS
-173 FWVLCLLGAGI
+173 FWLLFILG
-184 LVISFFDVGE
+184 LVILIVSFFDVGE
-194 TLSDTSQGFLEQ
+194 TLSNHNQSFLQQ
-206 IKTYPSLLRSKRF
+206 ISTYPSLLRSKRF
-219 WAYCLSS
+219 WGYCLSS

-249 LEPRE
+249 LEPKD
-254 LGIWF
+254 LGFWF

-275 FSTKVGLDKMIF
+275 FSTKIGLDKMIF
-287 FGVTIALIGVSI
+287 LGVTTALFGVSVSLTISL
-299 SFIISYLGL
+299 LDH
-308 GSILS
+308 GSVLS

-326 MSIPNATAAMMSVNP
+326 MSIPNATAAMMSINP

-351 SAIMIGGGAG
+351 SAIMIGGGAA
-361 LSAIANFILQ
+361 LSAIANFILI
-371 PGSSELPLIFLMWLS
+371 PGSSEIPLIMLMWTS
-386 VFCGLCAVN
+386 VFCGLCSVA
-395 YVIYRNKKLDI
+395 YVSNRKK
-406 ENIATKQTLN
+406 TLEL
-416 NQDVKK
+416 
-422 I
+422 

>member
-1 MNKNKKVRFLERS
+1 MQKYKDVRFLNRS

-19 FTLILLA
+19 LTLILLA

-39 LPTIAADLNSSTSIL
+39 LPNIASELNSSTSIL
-54 GLSVGIYLASSAL
+54 GLSVGIYLASSAV

-86 CSLIIFCLSTLAT
+86 WSLIIFCISTLAT
-99 VFVTTATQFLILR
+99 VFVTNTAQFLILR
-112 VLQAISAS
+112 VFQAISAS

-127 IVRDTTDSIEKAGS
+127 IVRDTTESIEKAGS

-158 AIGGLLDYQYGWTAS
+158 AIGGLLDYQYGWEAS
-173 FWVLCLLGAGI
+173 FWLLFI
-184 LVISFFDVGE
+184 LGLVILIISFFDVGE
-194 TLSDTSQGFLEQ
+194 TLSDHNQSFLEQ
-206 IKTYPSLLRSKRF
+206 ISTYPSLLRSKRF
-219 WAYCLSS
+219 WGYCLSS

-249 LEPRE
+249 LEPKD
-254 LGIWF
+254 LGFWF

-275 FSTKVGLDKMIF
+275 FSTKIGLDKMIF
-287 FGVTIALIGVSI
+287 LGVTTALFGVSI
-299 SFIISYLGL
+299 SMTISLL
-308 GSILS
+308 DHGSVLS

-326 MSIPNATAAMMSVNP
+326 MSIPNATAAMMSINP

-361 LSAIANFILQ
+361 LSAIANFILIH
-371 PGSSELPLIFLMWLS
+371 GSSEIPLIMLMWTS
-386 VFCGLCAVN
+386 VFCGLCSVA
-395 YVIYRNKKLDI
+395 YVSYRKK
-406 ENIATKQTLN
+406 TLE
-416 NQDVKK
+416 V
-422 I
+422 

>member
-1 MNKNKKVRFLERS
+1 MQKYKDVRFLNRS

-19 FTLILLA
+19 LTLILLA

-39 LPTIAADLNSSTSIL
+39 LPNIASELNSSTSIL
-54 GLSVGIYLASSAL
+54 GLSVGIYLASSAV

-86 CSLIIFCLSTLAT
+86 WSLIIFCISTLAT
-99 VFVTTATQFLILR
+99 VFVTNTAQFLILR
-112 VLQAISAS
+112 IFQAISAS

-127 IVRDTTDSIEKAGS
+127 IVRDTTESIEKAGS

-158 AIGGLLDYQYGWTAS
+158 AIGGLLDYQYGWEAS
-173 FWVLCLLGAGI
+173 FWLLFLLG
-184 LVISFFDVGE
+184 LVILIIAFFDVGE
-194 TLSDTSQGFLEQ
+194 TLSDHNQSFLQQ
-206 IKTYPSLLRSKRF
+206 ISTYPSLLRSKRF
-219 WAYCLSS
+219 WGYCLSS

-249 LEPRE
+249 LEPKD
-254 LGIWF
+254 LGFWF

-275 FSTKVGLDKMIF
+275 FSTKIGLDKMIF
-287 FGVTIALIGVSI
+287 LGVTTALFGVSI
-299 SFIISYLGL
+299 SLTISLL
-308 GSILS
+308 DHGSVLS

-326 MSIPNATAAMMSVNP
+326 MSIPNATAAMMSINP

-361 LSAIANFILQ
+361 LSAIANFILI
-371 PGSSELPLIFLMWLS
+371 PGSSEIPLIMLMWTS
-386 VFCGLCAVN
+386 VFCGLCSVA
-395 YVIYRNKKLDI
+395 YVSYRKK
-406 ENIATKQTLN
+406 TLE
-416 NQDVKK
+416 V
-422 I
+422 

>member
-1 MNKNKKVRFLERS
+1 MQKYKDVRFLNRS

-19 FTLILLA
+19 LTLILLA

-39 LPTIAADLNSSTSIL
+39 LPNIASELNSSTNIL
-54 GLSVGIYLASSAL
+54 GLSVGIYLASSAV

-86 CSLIIFCLSTLAT
+86 WSLIIFCISTLAT
-99 VFVTTATQFLILR
+99 VFVTNTAQFLILR
-112 VLQAISAS
+112 IFQAISAS

-127 IVRDTTDSIEKAGS
+127 IVRDTTESIEKAGS

-158 AIGGLLDYQYGWTAS
+158 AIGGLLDYQYGWEAS
-173 FWVLCLLGAGI
+173 FWLLFILG
-184 LVISFFDVGE
+184 LVILIVSFFDVGE
-194 TLSDTSQGFLEQ
+194 TLSNHNQSFLQQ
-206 IKTYPSLLRSKRF
+206 ISTYPSLLRSKRF
-219 WAYCLSS
+219 WGYCLSS

-249 LEPRE
+249 LEPKD
-254 LGIWF
+254 LGFWF

-275 FSTKVGLDKMIF
+275 FSTKIGLDKMIF
-287 FGVTIALIGVSI
+287 LGVTTALFGVSVSLTISL
-299 SFIISYLGL
+299 LDH
-308 GSILS
+308 GSVLS

-326 MSIPNATAAMMSVNP
+326 MSIPNATAAMMSINP

-361 LSAIANFILQ
+361 LSAIANFIFI
-371 PGSSELPLIFLMWLS
+371 PGSSEIPLILLMWTS
-386 VFCGLCAVN
+386 VFCGLCSVA
-395 YVIYRNKKLDI
+395 YVSYRKK
-406 ENIATKQTLN
+406 TLEL
-416 NQDVKK
+416 
-422 I
+422 

>member
-1 MNKNKKVRFLERS
+1 MQKYKDVRFLNRS

-19 FTLILLA
+19 LTLILLA

-39 LPTIAADLNSSTSIL
+39 LPNIASELNSSTSIL
-54 GLSVGIYLASSAL
+54 GLSVGIYLASSAV

-86 CSLIIFCLSTLAT
+86 WSLIIFCISTLAT
-99 VFVTTATQFLILR
+99 VFVTNTAQFLILR
-112 VLQAISAS
+112 IFQAISAS

-127 IVRDTTDSIEKAGS
+127 IVRDTTESIEKAGS

-158 AIGGLLDYQYGWTAS
+158 AIGGLLDYQYGWEAS
-173 FWVLCLLGAGI
+173 FWLLFI
-184 LVISFFDVGE
+184 LGLVILIISFFDVGE
-194 TLSDTSQGFLEQ
+194 TLSDHNQSFLEQ
-206 IKTYPSLLRSKRF
+206 ISTYPSLLRSKRF
-219 WAYCLSS
+219 WGYCLSS

-249 LEPRE
+249 LEPKD
-254 LGIWF
+254 LGFWF

-275 FSTKVGLDKMIF
+275 FSTKIGLDKMIF
-287 FGVTIALIGVSI
+287 LGVTTALFGVSI
-299 SFIISYLGL
+299 SMTISLL
-308 GSILS
+308 DHGSVLS

-326 MSIPNATAAMMSVNP
+326 MSIPNATAAMMSINP

-351 SAIMIGGGAG
+351 SAIMIGGGAA
-361 LSAIANFILQ
+361 LSAIANFILI
-371 PGSSELPLIFLMWLS
+371 PGSSEIPLIMLMWTS
-386 VFCGLCAVN
+386 VFCGLCSVA
-395 YVIYRNKKLDI
+395 YVSYRKK
-406 ENIATKQTLN
+406 TLE
-416 NQDVKK
+416 V
-422 I
+422 

>member
-1 MNKNKKVRFLERS
+1 MQKYKDVRFLNRS

-19 FTLILLA
+19 LTLILLA

-39 LPTIAADLNSSTSIL
+39 LPNIASELNSSTSIL
-54 GLSVGIYLASSAL
+54 GLSVGIYLASSAV

-86 CSLIIFCLSTLAT
+86 WSLIIFCISTLAT
-99 VFVTTATQFLILR
+99 VFVTNTAQFLILR
-112 VLQAISAS
+112 IFQAISAS

-127 IVRDTTDSIEKAGS
+127 IVRDTTESIEKAGS

-158 AIGGLLDYQYGWTAS
+158 AIGGLLDYQYGWEAS
-173 FWVLCLLGAGI
+173 FWLLFI
-184 LVISFFDVGE
+184 LGLVILIISFFDVGE
-194 TLSDTSQGFLEQ
+194 TLSDHNQSFLGQ
-206 IKTYPSLLRSKRF
+206 ISTYPSLLRSKRF
-219 WAYCLSS
+219 WGYCLSS

-249 LEPRE
+249 LEPKD
-254 LGIWF
+254 LGFWF

-275 FSTKVGLDKMIF
+275 FSTKIGLDKMIF
-287 FGVTIALIGVSI
+287 LGVTTALFGVSI
-299 SFIISYLGL
+299 SMTIILL
-308 GSILS
+308 DHGSVLS

-326 MSIPNATAAMMSVNP
+326 MSIPNATAAMMSINP

-361 LSAIANFILQ
+361 LSAIANFILI
-371 PGSSELPLIFLMWLS
+371 PGSSEIPLIMLMWTS
-386 VFCGLCAVN
+386 VFCGLCSVA
-395 YVIYRNKKLDI
+395 YVSYRKK
-406 ENIATKQTLN
+406 TLE
-416 NQDVKK
+416 V
-422 I
+422 

>member
-1 MNKNKKVRFLERS
+1 MQKYKDVRFLNRS

-19 FTLILLA
+19 LTLILLA

-39 LPTIAADLNSSTSIL
+39 LPNIASELNSSTSIL
-54 GLSVGIYLASSAL
+54 GLSVGIYLASSAV

-86 CSLIIFCLSTLAT
+86 WSLIIFCISTLAT
-99 VFVTTATQFLILR
+99 VFITNTAQFLILR
-112 VLQAISAS
+112 IFQAISAS

-127 IVRDTTDSIEKAGS
+127 IVRDTTESIEKAGS

-158 AIGGLLDYQYGWTAS
+158 AIGGLLDYQYGWEAS
-173 FWVLCLLGAGI
+173 FWLLFI
-184 LVISFFDVGE
+184 LGLVILIISFFDVGE
-194 TLSDTSQGFLEQ
+194 TLSDHNQSFLEQ
-206 IKTYPSLLRSKRF
+206 ISTYPSLLRSKRF
-219 WAYCLSS
+219 WGYCLSS

-249 LEPRE
+249 LEPKD
-254 LGIWF
+254 LGFWF

-275 FSTKVGLDKMIF
+275 FSTKIGLDKMIF
-287 FGVTIALIGVSI
+287 LGVTTALFGVSI
-299 SFIISYLGL
+299 SMTISLL
-308 GSILS
+308 DHGSVLS

-326 MSIPNATAAMMSVNP
+326 MSIPNATAAMMSINP

-351 SAIMIGGGAG
+351 SAIMIGGGAA
-361 LSAIANFILQ
+361 LSAIANFILI
-371 PGSSELPLIFLMWLS
+371 PGSSEIPLIMLMWTS
-386 VFCGLCAVN
+386 VFCGLCSVA
-395 YVIYRNKKLDI
+395 YVSYRKK
-406 ENIATKQTLN
+406 TLE
-416 NQDVKK
+416 V
-422 I
+422 